1 MHPQDFASAE
11 EWRVKYEVLARHIS
25 DPAVIANAERAA
37 RTVIDLATS
46 GVYPLPVVTEMMITL
61 IHRFYIES
69 ADSTAQS
76 ASKMQ
81 AALKRA
87 VGLDKP

>member
-1 MHPQDFASAE
+1 MDARARAD
-11 EWRVKYEVLARHIS
+11 EWRVKYEVAVRHIS

-37 RTVIDLATS
+37 RIVMDLATS

-69 ADSTAQS
+69 MDSTAQS
-76 ASKMQ
+76 ASAVQ
-81 AALKRA
+81 AALARA
-87 VGLDKP
+87 AGLDTP